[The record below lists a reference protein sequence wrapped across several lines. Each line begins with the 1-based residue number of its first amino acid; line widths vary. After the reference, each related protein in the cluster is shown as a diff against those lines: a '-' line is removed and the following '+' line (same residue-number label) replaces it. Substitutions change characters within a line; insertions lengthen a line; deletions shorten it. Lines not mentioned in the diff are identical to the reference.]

1 MLRIGPSTDNAG
13 ASSFLRTALLSHFE
27 TMSSSSISPEEAS
40 KMLTVTN
47 RYFSAQLLL
56 EDLGSVPNCND
67 GGGEV
72 MAKEDGII
80 LVFDALHSN
89 PDRVVD
95 GSAAAASGVSTF
107 DGLTAVHEKATSLD
121 QCGELLRLCVG
132 ISMGEMTPSELR
144 GTKHEEEYSRRVLW
158 CLDRGYEY
166 LEADLS
172 EEGRQKGHDDRDK
185 DGFARVVEAI
195 ATTVWSSANMGNGNS
210 TTRGGGATT
219 STTRTAKEAL
229 LSNMEEKGE
238 SSPPAPSSTDD
249 SPSFDQTNDDKRM
262 SSKKLETDTDKEAE
276 QEKVFEDMEK
286 LLVDVSKIR
295 EASKAGGFT
304 DEERRKRAGDAAMLM
319 MGLMEKFECDDD
331 SQEDD
336 YGASSDDNSICE

>member
-1 MLRIGPSTDNAG
+1 MALGPSALRIGPSTTNAG
-13 ASSFLRTALLSHFE
+13 ASSFLRNALLSHFK
-27 TMSSSSISPEEAS
+27 TMDSSSLSPQEAA

-56 EDLGSVPNCND
+56 EDLDSANSNID
-67 GGGEV
+67 GDI
-72 MAKEDGII
+72 KEDGII

-89 PDRVVD
+89 PDRTVD

-107 DGLTAVHEKATSLD
+107 NGLTAIHEQATSLD

-132 ISMGEMTPSELR
+132 VSLGEMTPSELR
-144 GTKHEEEYSRRVLW
+144 GGNHEEEYSRRVLW

-166 LEADLS
+166 VEADLS

-195 ATTVWSSANMGNGNS
+195 ATTVWSSAKMGHGNNS
-210 TTRGGGATT
+210 SGGRAMTTKATLLNNVEEK
-219 STTRTAKEAL
+219 KEATA
-229 LSNMEEKGE
+229 
-238 SSPPAPSSTDD
+238 PQPPSSA
-249 SPSFDQTNDDKRM
+249 NNY
-262 SSKKLETDTDKEAE
+262 SSKSNDNGTESPKDGVDNEVA

-295 EASKAGGFT
+295 EASKAGAFS
-304 DEERRKRAGDAAMLM
+304 DEERRKRAGDAATLM

-331 SQEDD
+331 SQGD
-336 YGASSDDNSICE
+336 YGDSSDDNSICA